1 MSDDDFK
8 PEQGENPPA
17 LRTDFSGSSGGEEQ
31 EEIKESGIVSRIFRG
46 VVALAVIIG
55 LLYLSGVYQYFFFQ
69 RTPPTVEQ
77 EQVESAIDAERLSV
91 PLTVFLLTND
101 GSNGSRRSK
110 EDVFRLV
117 ENASR
122 VWDQASID
130 FEVKAVHTLV
140 KSDEELAILFYIPG
154 LFIQNIDELDAETIN
169 VFLVGNLQGL
179 NGVAFGGLQS
189 VAVADYTTVYDFR
202 ALAHEI
208 GHVLGLDHVSDDTGR
223 LMYQGA
229 NGFELSLQEI
239 MRARE
244 TAERFQL

>member
-1 MSDDDFK
+1 MRETEPFK
-8 PEQGENPPA
+8 FDETEV
-17 LRTDFSGSSGGEEQ
+17 EEQ
-31 EEIKESGIVSRIFRG
+31 EEERPGVVYRFFRG
-46 VVALAVIIG
+46 VVAIAVIIG

-69 RTPPTVEQ
+69 RTPRTIEQ
-77 EQVESAIDAERLSV
+77 EETKSAVDAERLSV

-101 GSNGSRRSK
+101 GSHGSQRSK
-110 EDVFRLV
+110 EDALRLV

-122 VWDQASID
+122 VWDQANID
-130 FEVKAVHTLV
+130 FEVQAVHTLV
-140 KSDEELAILFYIPG
+140 KSDEELAILFYTPG
-154 LFIQNIDELDAETIN
+154 LFIQNIDELDKGMIN

-208 GHVLGLDHVSDDTGR
+208 GHALGLLHVPQDNGR

-244 TAERFQL
+244 GAGRFQL